1 MEFWKIGQ
9 SITGNPNPN
18 EFSFIMNGSGQIGIY
33 LTVPASGGGGSGPT
47 YPGDYVKFG
56 NLDHDIEDGNYYSMK
71 LLGSFNITL
80 GYNPGIEMI
89 RDNIYRDSEYF
100 KILLGSPSGYVN
112 EAIIDRVRVQPE
124 TKHGANELST
134 YKTTTS
140 TITYTGQNNP
150 VSGLPDVLEMR
161 PVNVYYTYNDDSS
174 NSYYQGIADPLVVYH
189 SVSGLGK
196 ISEIMYDSEYSYSD
210 LMLEKYSVSDN
221 PSQVCID
228 QQVGEPPSNMNG
240 KFLGEDIVTVV
251 AKFVSMHLI
260 TNGHEVNWL
269 ESSGHN
275 PTINPNPVFTELCP
289 PGTLNFRT
297 RLSCITLN
305 TDGVLNTIF
314 TPEEGGNTCYTA
326 VLAVEQV
333 DGTNNVRQ
341 TKINIHRSGDGYSG
355 ESLIYLDSISDGVD
369 YSGFGTGGIKLVYAY
384 GSMFLITTAPNTN
397 TIFFYYFDGETFVL
411 EHEIN
416 STNLQDVLAG
426 DQLGHDFDVTTGLN
440 RNKFILTIGTKK
452 SYKNYVIRVD
462 RDAGNE
468 NEYSFVIRDTLTKFE
483 VPNNTDISIRR
494 SIFCN
499 DFNGAASGDWIA
511 LESHNDNGTI
521 PSRCELFKLNRT
533 NNINEIFHTKAIM
546 VTIAEQSVA
555 RLVDISPYEFTILP
569 AGTVS
574 IDSEGKMSGF
584 SENNYITVVQ
594 IYQELDY
601 KTYDGHRATVEFKFN
616 ALNLDDGTNY
626 GSIFSIAYPGI
637 TSYTDQNL
645 RRYVRVTTSGIDY
658 FVDGVNYHLNYS
670 FGTGI
675 EYNVKIVEHGKAL
688 RLFIDDNY
696 ITIYSTEEPM
706 YYHTLDNIKVPFIIG
721 RHPLGDGSTFTP
733 TEYFSGYIKDLVITE
748 NMSKYPEGYVATEYF
763 VAV

>member
-1 MEFWKIGQ
+1 MEFYKIQ
-9 SITGNPNPN
+9 QAVTGNPNPN
-18 EFSFIMNGSGQIGIY
+18 EFSFILNGPGQIGIY
-33 LTVPASGGGGSGPT
+33 LTTPASGGGGGPT

-56 NLDHDIEDGNYYSMK
+56 NLDHDSEDSNYYSMR
-71 LLGSFNITL
+71 LLGSFNISL
-80 GYNPGIEMI
+80 GYSPGIQMTQ
-89 RDNIYRDSEYF
+89 DNIYRNSEYF

-124 TKHGANELST
+124 TNHGANELST
-134 YKTTTS
+134 YRTTTS
-140 TITYTGQNNP
+140 FITYTGQNDP
-150 VSGLPDVLEMR
+150 QTGLPQILEMV
-161 PVNVYYTYNDDSS
+161 PVNVFYTYNDDSS

-189 SVSGLGK
+189 SISGLGK
-196 ISEIMYDSEYSYSD
+196 IAEIMYNSDASYNGF
-210 LMLEKYSVSDN
+210 MFEKYDLDN
-221 PSQVCID
+221 SPYQICID
-228 QQVGEPPSNMNG
+228 QQVGEPPTNMNG
-240 KFLGEDIVTVV
+240 NFLGEDIATIV
-251 AKFVSMHLI
+251 AQSVSVHLI
-260 TNGHEVNWL
+260 TNGTEVNQL
-269 ESSGHN
+269 ESGGHN
-275 PTINPNPVFTELCP
+275 PTINPTPVLTGLCP
-289 PGTLNFRT
+289 PGTLNFKT

-305 TDGVLNTIF
+305 SDGVLNTIF
-314 TPEEGGNTCYTA
+314 TPENGGHTCYTA
-326 VLAVEQV
+326 VLAVEQI
-333 DGTNNVRQ
+333 DGTNNVQQ
-341 TKINIHRSGDGYSG
+341 TKINIYRSGDGYSG
-355 ESLIYLDSISDGVD
+355 EFLLYLDSLSDGVD

-397 TIFFYYFDGETFVL
+397 TIFFYRFDGESFSL
-411 EHEIN
+411 NYEIN
-416 STNLQDVLAG
+416 STDLQDVLAG

-462 RDAGNE
+462 RNAG

-483 VPNNTDISIRR
+483 VPNNTDTSVRR
-494 SIFCN
+494 SIFCR

-521 PSRCELFKLNRT
+521 PSRCELFKLNRV

-546 VTIAEQSVA
+546 VTEAEQSVA
-555 RLVDISPYEFTILP
+555 KLIDISPYEFTILP

-574 IDSEGKMSGF
+574 IDSEGKMTGF

-626 GSIFSIAYPGI
+626 GSIFSIAHPGI

-675 EYNVKIVEHGKAL
+675 EYNVKIVEHSKAL

-763 VAV
+763 VDV